1 MPRAD
6 GAASENGVGRARIRS
21 VYHRL
26 VRALVRFVVV
36 PVALVAVLGAFAMPY
51 VDALAF
57 IARAAGMTGAVESV
71 ANWRAEPFVAE
82 PIRQIPTRHGAI
94 DARLYRPAD
103 GESRR
108 SVTLVPGVHMDGIRE
123 TRLVGMAEDLA
134 ASGFTVL
141 TVASP
146 DLQRFR
152 ITPEST
158 DIIEDAAIWLAAGA
172 DGAVERADDGK
183 VGMLGIS
190 FSGGLSIVAAGRP
203 DLRDKV
209 SYVMSFG
216 GHGDLQRVMRYLASG
231 SAPAMPPLGEAT
243 ADVAGAEHVT
253 IKPPHDYGVAV
264 VLLGVADQLVPAEQV
279 EPLRQ
284 GILTFLAASSLD
296 IIDKTRAEI
305 EFQRARDTAHALP
318 EPSQTLL
325 THVNNRAV
333 DKLGPILTP
342 IVETLAH
349 RGELIALSP
358 ERVTTPAAPVYLLHG
373 AEDNV
378 IPSVET
384 VLLTNYL
391 RDKTEV
397 HAVLSGLIT
406 HAEVDRNAAA
416 IEVWRLVGFWRSLMS
431 N

>member
-1 MPRAD
+1 MR
-6 GAASENGVGRARIRS
+6 
-21 VYHRL
+21 RL
-26 VRALVRFVVV
+26 VRVIVI
-36 PVALVAVLGAFAMPY
+36 PVALAAGVTVMALPY

-57 IARAAGMTGAVESV
+57 IARAASMTGAAETL
-71 ANWRAEPFVAE
+71 AEWRADPFVVA
-82 PIRQIPTRHGAI
+82 PVQPIPTRHGPI
-94 DARLYRPAD
+94 DAQLYRPA
-103 GESRR
+103 GRGSRR
-108 SVTLVPGVHMDGIRE
+108 AVTLVPGVHMDGIRE
-123 TRLVGMAEDLA
+123 ARLVGMAEDLA

-146 DLQRFR
+146 GLQRFR

-158 DIIEDAAIWLAAGA
+158 DIIEDAATWLAAGA
-172 DGAVERADDGK
+172 GGAVAPADDGK

-203 DLRDKV
+203 RLRDKV

-231 SAPAMPPLGEAT
+231 SAPAMPPLGET
-243 ADVAGAEHVT
+243 IKDVAGAEHVT
-253 IKPPHDYGVAV
+253 IRAPHDYGVAV
-264 VLLGVADQLVPAEQV
+264 VLLGVADQVVPVEQV

-296 IIDKTRAEI
+296 TIDKPRAEL
-305 EFQRARDTAHALP
+305 EFQRARDAATHLP
-318 EPSQTLL
+318 EPARTLL
-325 THVNNRAV
+325 VHVNERAV
-333 DKLGPILTP
+333 DRLGPLLTP
-342 IVETLAH
+342 VVESLADREEH
-349 RGELIALSP
+349 TSLSP
-358 ERVTTPAAPVYLLHG
+358 ERAPAPAAPVYLLHG

-384 VLLTNYL
+384 VLLTGYL

-406 HAEVDRNAAA
+406 HAEVDRSAAA
-416 IEVWRLVGFWRSLMS
+416 IEVWRLVGFWKSLMAR
-431 N
+431 